1 MAFHVP
7 DDLEKLDLTLK
18 QVRAIIE
25 LRREK
30 SRVANR
36 LLLLPEKEKAL
47 KAEIVELQEQEDRML
62 RVAEQTERKE

>member
-18 QVRAIIE
+18 QVIAIIE
-25 LRREK
+25 VRREK

-47 KAEIVELQEQEDRML
+47 KAEIVELQEQEDRLL

>member
-47 KAEIVELQEQEDRML
+47 KAEIVELQEQEDRLL
-62 RVAEQTERKE
+62 RVAEQTP

>member
-18 QVRAIIE
+18 QVIAIIE

-47 KAEIVELQEQEDRML
+47 KAEIVELQEQEDRLL
-62 RVAEQTERKE
+62 RVAEQA

>member
-18 QVRAIIE
+18 QVIAIIE

-47 KAEIVELQEQEDRML
+47 KAEIVELQEQEDRLL